1 MDLIDKVEEIA
12 DRIGKMK
19 ESVQTEEASKNAF
32 VMPLISA
39 LGYDVFNPF
48 EVVPEFTADIGTKKG
63 EKVDYAILKDEKPII
78 IIECKHWKEKLDVHK
93 TQLHRY
99 FHVTDAKFGLLT
111 NGIEY
116 RFFTDIESPN
126 KMDDTPFLTVNFE
139 DFTEGDIGELKK
151 FTKDKFDVSN
161 ILSAASDLKYSKQLK
176 AVIKREMSDPSDE
189 FVKLLSND
197 VYAGR
202 MTQQV
207 KDQFKVLVKRAA
219 KNFIN
224 DSLNDRLKSV
234 MGDDYDSA
242 IRTQAPLPAQQAN
255 TAAVQVSE
263 DVAVAEEPELTEAEK
278 KGIFTTEEELEG
290 YRIIQAIVR
299 RVVGLEKIAYRDTKS
314 YFGVLFED
322 NNRKPVCRL
331 HFNAKQK
338 YVGTFDADKNETR
351 NPISDLSEIYNY
363 ESEILDIVKSYL

>member
-1 MDLIDKVEEIA
+1 MDLIDRIEEIA
-12 DRIGKMK
+12 DRISKMK
-19 ESVQTEEASKNAF
+19 ESVQTEEAAKNAF
-32 VMPLISA
+32 VMPMISA
-39 LGYDVFNPF
+39 LGYDVFNPM

-63 EKVDYAILKDEKPII
+63 EKVDYAILKEDKPII

-99 FHVTDAKFGLLT
+99 FHVTEGKFGLLT

-126 KMDDTPFLTVNFE
+126 KMDDTPFLTINLE
-139 DFTEGDIGELKK
+139 NYTEGDIAELKK
-151 FTKDKFDVSN
+151 FTKDKFDVDN

-176 AVIKREMSDPSDE
+176 SVIKKELSEPSEE
-189 FVKLLSND
+189 FVKLLAND

-207 KDQFKVLVKRAA
+207 KDQFKVLVQHAA

-224 DSLNDRLKSV
+224 DSLNERLKSV
-234 MGDDYDSA
+234 MGNDYDST
-242 IRTQAPLPAQQAN
+242 IRTSSSPVSISTN
-255 TAAVQVSE
+255 TSTDVVAAEVV
-263 DVAVAEEPELTEAEK
+263 VAEPELTEAEK
-278 KGIFTTEEELEG
+278 KGIITTDEELEG

-299 RVVGLEKIAYRDTKS
+299 RVVDLDKISYRDTKS

-322 NNRKPVCRL
+322 NNRKPICRL
-331 HFNAKQK
+331 HFNAKQN
-338 YVGTFDADKNETR
+338 YIGTFDSEKNETR
-351 NPISDLSEIYNY
+351 NPISDLTEIYNY
-363 ESEILDIVKSYL
+363 EDQILEIVKSYL